1 MAVLHL
7 TVTDDDVLRRHVSLT
22 SVAVTSALDGDAVVA
37 GIEETI
43 LDEYTVAAL
52 RVAAV
57 AVRTVVDHLYT
68 TYGNIGRV
76 EGMDYPEGRAQ
87 QCHILQ

>member
-7 TVTDDDVLRRHVSLT
+7 TVTDDDVLRRHVTLT
-22 SVAVTSALDGDAVVA
+22 TIAVTSALDGDTVVA

-43 LDEYTVAAL
+43 LNEYAVAAL

-57 AVRTVVDHLYT
+57 AVRTVVDHLHT
-68 TYGNIGRV
+68 TYGDIGRV
-76 EGMDYPEGRAQ
+76 EGMDHPEGRT
-87 QCHILQ
+87 